1 MKLNTVKFGV
11 LTLLLFA
18 FSLSISAQEK
28 KAPNFEKMLLRF
40 DSDDNGSVS
49 LDEFKSAK
57 RKNEVPAERLEKNY
71 AKLDG
76 DSNGEVTLEELK
88 TNWGK
93 EKAKGKGKG
102 KKKQ

>member
-28 KAPNFEKMLLRF
+28 KEPNFDRMLKRY
-40 DSDDNGSVS
+40 DTDANGSIS
-49 LDEFKSAK
+49 LEEFKSAK

-71 AKLDG
+71 VKLDG
-76 DSNGEVTLEELK
+76 DSNGAVTLEELK
-88 TNWGK
+88 TNWVKG
-93 EKAKGKGKG
+93 KAKGKGKG